1 MHDDSDPGAIDGL
14 ISEADDVAG
23 EVADK
28 RVLDAAVIGA
38 AQSTMRSRVMALCF
52 LADELSRDDV
62 VRLQAAQLLVLF
74 ENLQFL
80 EPSHEGMRRSMRL
93 FFALCVFHLVQD
105 FIALVDSRSSLL
117 LARKARRVVEVADD
131 PPVLEMQLR
140 RKIKLNRHAAETP
153 ARARGFPDGLSASEH
168 PCANRSSSVK

>member
-1 MHDDSDPGAIDGL
+1 L
-14 ISEADDVAG
+14 IAW
-23 EVADK
+23 
-28 RVLDAAVIGA
+28 
-38 AQSTMRSRVMALCF
+38 
-52 LADELSRDDV
+52 ADELSRDDV

-140 RKIKLNRHAAETP
+140 REIKLNRHAAETP

-168 PCANRSSSVK
+168 PCANRSSSVNIVRLRGE